1 MASGPLKY
9 SANEA
14 LAFSLA
20 SDSDSNDSFHDESSL
35 DSSNSHDSEEQP
47 CFHST
52 EVDKMQEKDQRQVCF
67 KN

>member
-20 SDSDSNDSFHDESSL
+20 SDSDSNDVFHDESSL
-35 DSSNSHDSEEQP
+35 DSSNSHDSKEEP
-47 CFHST
+47 CSRGT
-52 EVDKMQEKDQRQVCF
+52 EVDKIQEKGQCQV
-67 KN
+67 